1 MGVGREVAEEV
12 LVGVVEDCDS
22 SVGAGVRVE
31 IKDSDFTGVEV
42 EEEEGVEVVELCGD
56 KEAWEERVGME
67 SPEAE
72 ATAL

>member
-1 MGVGREVAEEV
+1 M
-12 LVGVVEDCDS
+12 
-22 SVGAGVRVE
+22 RVE

-56 KEAWEERVGME
+56 EEAWEERVGME